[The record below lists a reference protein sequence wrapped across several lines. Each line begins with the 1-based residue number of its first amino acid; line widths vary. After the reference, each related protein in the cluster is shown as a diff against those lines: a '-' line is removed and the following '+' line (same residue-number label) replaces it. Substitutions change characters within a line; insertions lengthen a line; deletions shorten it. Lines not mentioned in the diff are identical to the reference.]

1 MAESGSLK
9 AERFSLKSVSNKLI
23 AKARKLLSQEMK
35 TRSHGQPPAP
45 AGDREKLFIGLA
57 FPNRY
62 YTAMSN
68 LGFQAVYQLFN
79 DQPQTVCERVFW
91 PDPED
96 LAEVRRTGTPLFTL
110 ESQRPV
116 RTFDILAFSISYE
129 NDYPHLLQMME
140 LAGIPLLRQE
150 RKEGHPLIMAGGA
163 TVLMNPEPLAEF
175 VDFFVIG
182 EAEAIVAP
190 LVRVL
195 REGKLQGRSKEE
207 LLNELTALEGVYVPE
222 FYSIAYRPEG
232 TIESRTPRENAPSR
246 VRRVWLKNLNDALTA
261 SSVLTPHTE
270 LSDMFLMELSRGCH
284 RRCRFCASC
293 YTYFPHRVRE
303 EPFLREMALRD
314 SNPGTKVGL
323 VGAAISDYPDLITL
337 GREVLQSRRTL
348 SFSSLRVDSL
358 TPELADLVYDSGQK
372 TVTLAPEAGS
382 ERMRRVIGKGFTEE
396 EIFRAAEILVDRG
409 VRSFRLYF
417 MIGLPEEKAED
428 IRGIVE
434 LAKKIRHHM
443 RERSR
448 GKKGAERILLSLN
461 SFVPKPGTPFQWHP
475 FENVRNLNEKIKIV
489 ERGVRQE
496 KGVSVAA
503 DLPKWSYVQT
513 LLARGDRRVG
523 KLLLAVHR
531 LNGNWPQAYRSVDVN
546 PDFYVYRERGRDEIF
561 PWDFIDHGIH
571 KEWLWAEY
579 QRALQEGGNI

>member
-1 MAESGSLK
+1 
-9 AERFSLKSVSNKLI
+9 VSRKLI
-23 AKARKLLSQEMK
+23 AKARKLLAQETK
-35 TRSHGQPPAP
+35 TRTHGQPPAP
-45 AGDREKLFIGLA
+45 EGDREKLFIGLA
-57 FPNRY
+57 YPNRY

-96 LAEVRRTGTPLFTL
+96 LAEVRRTGTPLFAL

-163 TVLMNPEPLAEF
+163 TVLLNPEPLAEF

-182 EAEAIVAP
+182 EAEAVVAP

-232 TIESRTPRENAPSR
+232 TIESRAPRENAPSR
-246 VRRVWLKNLNDALTA
+246 VRRVWLKNLNEALTA

-314 SNPGTKVGL
+314 SSPGTKVGL
-323 VGAAISDYPDLITL
+323 VGAAISDYPDLLTL

-409 VRSFRLYF
+409 VRNFRLYF

-443 RERSR
+443 RERSH

-561 PWDFIDHGIH
+561 PWDFIDHGIN

>member
-1 MAESGSLK
+1 M
-9 AERFSLKSVSNKLI
+9 SNKLI
-23 AKARKLLSQEMK
+23 VKARKLLAQERK
-35 TRSHGQPPAP
+35 TWTQGQPPGP
-45 AGDREKLFIGLA
+45 DSDREKLFLA
-57 FPNRY
+57 LAYPNRY

-68 LGFQAVYQLFN
+68 LGFQAVYRLFN

-96 LAEVRRTGTPLFTL
+96 LAEYGRTGTALFAL

-150 RKEGHPLIMAGGA
+150 RKDGDPLIMAGGA

-182 EAEAIVAP
+182 EAEAILAP
-190 LVRVL
+190 LVQVL
-195 REGKLQGRSKEE
+195 REGKSRAKPREE
-207 LLNELTALEGVYVPE
+207 LLRELAALEGVYVPE
-222 FYSIAYRPEG
+222 FYSVAYRPEG
-232 TIESRTPRENAPSR
+232 TIECRTPREKAPPR
-246 VRRVWLKNLNDALTA
+246 VKRVWLKNLNDTLTA
-261 SSVLTPHTE
+261 SSVLTPQTE
-270 LSDMFLMELSRGCH
+270 LSDMFLLELSRGCR

-303 EPFLREMALRD
+303 ERFLRELALKD
-314 SNPGTKVGL
+314 SSPGTKVGL
-323 VGAAISDYPDLITL
+323 VGAAISDYPDLLSL

-382 ERMRRVIGKGFTEE
+382 ERMRRVIGKGFTEA
-396 EIFRAAEILVDRG
+396 EIIRAAEILVDRG
-409 VRSFRLYF
+409 VRNFRLYF

-428 IRGIVE
+428 IKGIVD

-475 FENVRNLNEKIKIV
+475 FEQVRNLNEKIRIV
-489 ERGVRQE
+489 ERGVRRE

-523 KLLLAVHR
+523 KLLLTVHR
-531 LNGNWPQAYRSVDVN
+531 LKGNWPQAYRSVDIN
-546 PDFYVYRERGRDEIF
+546 PDFYVYRERSRDEIF
-561 PWDFIDHGIH
+561 PWDFIDHGID
-571 KEWLWAEY
+571 KEALWAEY
-579 QRALQEGGNI
+579 QRALQEGK